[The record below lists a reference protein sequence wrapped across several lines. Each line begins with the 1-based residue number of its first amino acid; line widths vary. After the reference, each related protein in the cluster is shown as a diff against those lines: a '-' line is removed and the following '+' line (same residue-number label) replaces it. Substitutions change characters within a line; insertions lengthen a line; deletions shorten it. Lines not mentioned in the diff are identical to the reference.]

1 MGISETT
8 LQMVCEY
15 MDKQTE
21 PVTCM
26 DVGAAIGRAAVTARE
41 ALTILVRRGLATKA
55 KLSAVKGCGVTL
67 IYSRTDVPYM
77 ELGRLGKEHDF
88 TELLKAWRVQ
98 ACKPWNGPTLTHEC
112 VDESQGFGEFADGT
126 CL

>member
-8 LQMVCEY
+8 LQMVCKY
-15 MDKQTE
+15 MDTQTE
-21 PVTCM
+21 PVTSAE
-26 DVGAAIGRAAVTARE
+26 VGAAIGRAAVTARD
-41 ALTILVRRGLATKA
+41 ALGILVRRGLATKA
-55 KLSAVKGCGVTL
+55 KLPATKFCGITL
-67 IYSRTDVPYM
+67 IYRRTDAPYV

-98 ACKPWNGPTLTHEC
+98 ACKAWNGPSLTHEC
-112 VDESQGFGEFADGT
+112 VDEPQGFGEFADGT